1 MKKIVLSCLVYW
13 LIGSGLSAQQALSLQ
28 ECRDLAV
35 RNNKELQVSA
45 EKIKIA
51 GYEKKAAL
59 TKYFPQLSANGAYM
73 WNQKDLNLLDMGQ
86 LSSSLASSLGG
97 LAELPIVQQAVGAV
111 GEAQHLDV
119 QNIWV
124 GNIALVQPIFMGGKI
139 VSYNQI
145 AEYAKE
151 LAISMNDQQL
161 QDLLYKTDETYWQ
174 VVSLVNK
181 KKLADAY
188 VDLLRKM
195 DEDVTAMIKE
205 GIATEADGLSVKV
218 KLNEAEMAQTQV
230 NNGLALSRMLLAQI
244 CGLPLDKPL
253 SLADEELDTIP
264 VSTETASADIN
275 QAFMNRNELRS
286 LDLASKI
293 YKKKERIVL
302 ADMLPTVA
310 FSANYL
316 VTKGVRVVV
325 IDCDFQ
331 HSIMKCRKADI
342 RKYGEQEMPYEVW
355 AYEAN
360 DKAMMTSLMEK
371 LHNDPEIDVVLMDSP
386 GSLKAEGLIPMFVNS
401 DIIIVP
407 FHYDLVTVP
416 STASFLM
423 FVDRLKKAVGE
434 RMKARLFIIPNLND
448 GRIGKRS
455 ELLIW
460 DNARDTFSNYGYVTA
475 KIPKRADMERFS
487 TMAALDMQAA
497 IVTPVFDK
505 VYQGIFDTLEPI
517 REKELKGIQLTENL
531 NSKPKKK
538 KKAQPSNEASQ
549 DSNENQNK
557 EPE

>member
-1 MKKIVLSCLVYW
+1 MSQNQSILEMIQTPVIVTF
-13 LIGSGLSAQQALSLQ
+13 A
-28 ECRDLAV
+28 
-35 RNNKELQVSA
+35 
-45 EKIKIA
+45 
-51 GYEKKAAL
+51 
-59 TKYFPQLSANGAYM
+59 
-73 WNQKDLNLLDMGQ
+73 NQK
-86 LSSSLASSLGG
+86 GG
-97 LAELPIVQQAVGAV
+97 VG
-111 GEAQHLDV
+111 
-119 QNIWV
+119 
-124 GNIALVQPIFMGGKI
+124 
-139 VSYNQI
+139 
-145 AEYAKE
+145 
-151 LAISMNDQQL
+151 
-161 QDLLYKTDETYWQ
+161 KTT
-174 VVSLVNK
+174 LC
-181 KKLADAY
+181 
-188 VDLLRKM
+188 
-195 DEDVTAMIKE
+195 VT
-205 GIATEADGLSVKV
+205 
-218 KLNEAEMAQTQV
+218 
-230 NNGLALSRMLLAQI
+230 
-244 CGLPLDKPL
+244 
-253 SLADEELDTIP
+253 
-264 VSTETASADIN
+264 
-275 QAFMNRNELRS
+275 F
-286 LDLASKI
+286 
-293 YKKKERIVL
+293 
-302 ADMLPTVA
+302 
-310 FSANYL
+310 ANYL

-460 DNARDTFSNYGYVTA
+460 VTA

-505 VYQGIFDTLEPI
+505 VYQSIFDTLQPI

-531 NSKPKKK
+531 NPKPKKK
-538 KKAQPSNEASQ
+538 KKEQPSDEASQ